1 MPAANTIIITCAHK
15 MRSRMSIKFE
25 KNDNQPDQTWIVQNT
40 NIVGYYVKNG
50 NFWQWYELPRTLILG
65 VDRISENDFR
75 ELITGRGE
83 EPPKMVKK

>member
-25 KNDNQPDQTWIVQNT
+25 KNDNQLDQTWIVQNT

-50 NFWQWYELPRTLILG
+50 NSWQWYELPRTLRLMESAG
-65 VDRISENDFR
+65 VGGISENDFR
-75 ELITGRGE
+75 ELIIAKIEGRE
-83 EPPKMVKK
+83 